1 MRKLWYAEYAMTT
14 STVHSKAVIYLS
26 LLVKPQQL
34 ISSRLFCNV
43 TDFSVTDFYVTDFP
57 WPTSRLPSFPSCML
71 YEDLVVLGIVVLGAW
86 CSYQMMAGFEQ
97 RRSSVTRDER
107 LSELANLVRSQQA
120 QLTEL
125 KLVIQH
131 QRITIHMLQ
140 AQNSTPT
147 ARRMSSPTCITAPLS
162 APWN

>member
-1 MRKLWYAEYAMTT
+1 M
-14 STVHSKAVIYLS
+14 
-26 LLVKPQQL
+26 KPQL
-34 ISSRLFCNV
+34 PIHTFFCNY
-43 TDFSVTDFYVTDFP
+43 SC
-57 WPTSRLPSFPSCML
+57 RLPSFPSGML
-71 YEDLVVLGIVVLGAW
+71 YEDLVVLGMVVLGAW

-107 LSELANLVRSQQA
+107 LSELATLVRSQQA

-131 QRITIHMLQ
+131 QRITIEMLQ

-147 ARRMSSPTCITAPLS
+147 ARRGSSPTCITAPLS

>member
-1 MRKLWYAEYAMTT
+1 
-14 STVHSKAVIYLS
+14 
-26 LLVKPQQL
+26 
-34 ISSRLFCNV
+34 
-43 TDFSVTDFYVTDFP
+43 
-57 WPTSRLPSFPSCML
+57 ML

-125 KLVIQH
+125 KLVIHH
-131 QRITIHMLQ
+131 QRRTIDIMIA
-140 AQNSTPT
+140 AQNSPPL
-147 ARRMSSPTCITAPLS
+147 RRVSSPTCIMTPLS
-162 APWN
+162 APWSQ